1 MTRRLEPPTTWAD
14 IVGALVVAGG
24 GVLAVVRFLG
34 EDPLARNPES
44 FAASVALGALIAVPG
59 VLCLLAGRTGR
70 TPLLLPAAILLA
82 MLSTLS
88 PATLPLV
95 VAAVALAWQWVRS
108 TPGASRL
115 RSTVATVVVII
126 GSIGATLL
134 LLLATTTLTIVTRDL
149 TYETDGWTPWSTS
162 MLVLALLAGT
172 VAAAC
177 AILPGVRP
185 GRDRGRASVRTS

>member
-14 IVGALVVAGG
+14 IVGALVVAAGV
-24 GVLAVVRFLG
+24 VLAVVRFLG
-34 EDPLARNPES
+34 EDPVARTPES
-44 FAASVALGALIAVPG
+44 FAASVALGAVIAVPG

-82 MLSTLS
+82 LLSTLS

-95 VAAVALAWQWVRS
+95 AAAVALAWRWVRS
-108 TPGASRL
+108 APRPSRL
-115 RSTVATVVVII
+115 RSTVATVVVLV
-126 GSIGATLL
+126 GSTGATLFL
-134 LLLATTTLTIVTRDL
+134 VLATTTRTFVARDR
-149 TYETDGWTPWSTS
+149 TYETDGWIPWTTS

-172 VAAAC
+172 VVAAC

-185 GRDRGRASVRTS
+185 GRDRGRASAPTS